1 MPMPMRSDRVMWS
14 PLFELD
20 PDSGISLQQQIRET
34 LVGAILDGQ
43 IPIETPLPSSRELA
57 RQLGVARN
65 TVMLAYQHL
74 VDEGYLLARERS
86 GFFVNPEMHQRR
98 LLPGEPDAGAAAA
111 EGCIDWGAR
120 LPLRPSAQRNIVK
133 PTDWER
139 YEYPF
144 IYGQMDPAMFP
155 LNDWRECY
163 RQTLS
168 VQGVRELVRDRLD
181 ADDPLLVEQ
190 IRTRVLPKRGV
201 WAAPEEI
208 LITLGTQ
215 NALYLL
221 AALLISPQT
230 RVGIEDPG
238 YPDARNILQI
248 MTDRVEPL
256 PLDEHGL
263 VIGDHLERCDYVF
276 VTPSHQSPT
285 TVTLPAGRRK
295 ALLERAAAADF
306 VVIEDDYESETN
318 FLGSPTPALKS
329 YDRQGR
335 VLYVGSLSKTLDPG
349 LRIGYLVGPPELIRE
364 ARALRRLMLRHPPT
378 NNQHA
383 AAQFLA
389 LGHHDA
395 LTQRLGNAYH
405 ERWQAMGDALCE
417 HLPDTFRM
425 PTFGGTSY
433 WIRGPADLDARR
445 LAARAAEQGI
455 FFEPGDVNFLSE
467 RPPLHCFRLG
477 YSSIPVERIEPGIR
491 RLAALVSEQ
500 LGG

>member
-1 MPMPMRSDRVMWS
+1 MRSDRAMWS
-14 PLFELD
+14 RLFELD
-20 PDSGISLQQQIRET
+20 TDSGVSLQQQIRET

-43 IPIETPLPSSRELA
+43 IPVETPLPSSRELA

-86 GFFVNPEMHQRR
+86 GFFINPEMHQHPLR
-98 LLPGEPDAGAAAA
+98 PGEPDAAAAA
-111 EGCIDWGAR
+111 PEGCIDWAER
-120 LPLRPSAQRNIVK
+120 LPLHPSTQRNIVK
-133 PTDWER
+133 PRDWER

-144 IYGQMDPAMFP
+144 IYGQMDPGMFP

-168 VQGVRELVRDRLD
+168 VQGVRERVRDRLD

-201 WAAPEEI
+201 WAAPEDI
-208 LITLGTQ
+208 LITLGAQ

-221 AALLISPQT
+221 AALLISRDT

-238 YPDARNILQI
+238 YPDARNILRM
-248 MTDRVEPL
+248 MTDHVEPL

-263 VIGDHLERCDYVF
+263 VIGGHLARCDYVF

-306 VVIEDDYESETN
+306 VIIEDDYESETN

-405 ERWQAMGDALCE
+405 ERWQAMGDALSE
-417 HLPDTFRM
+417 HLPETFRM

-433 WIRGPADLDARR
+433 WIRGPGSLDARR

-477 YSSIPVERIEPGIR
+477 YSSIPVARIAPGIR
-491 RLAALVSEQ
+491 RLAALVDEQ

>member
-1 MPMPMRSDRVMWS
+1 MSTLTHSDRVMWAR
-14 PLFELD
+14 LFELD
-20 PDSGISLQQQIRET
+20 ANSGVSLQQQIRET
-34 LVGAILDGQ
+34 LVGAILDGKV
-43 IPIETPLPSSRELA
+43 PVNSPLPSSRELA

-74 VDEGYLLARERS
+74 VDEGYLRARERS
-86 GFFVNPEMHQRR
+86 GFYLNPEMHERR
-98 LLPGEPDAGAAAA
+98 LAPGQPTTDASVG
-111 EGCIDWGAR
+111 GCIDWEAR
-120 LPLRPSAQRNIVK
+120 LSLQPSRQRNIVK
-133 PTDWER
+133 PIDWER
-139 YEYPF
+139 YPYPF
-144 IYGQMDPAMFP
+144 IYGQMDPSMFP

-163 RQTLS
+163 RQALS
-168 VQGVRELVRDRLD
+168 VQGVHELVRDRLD
-181 ADDPLLVEQ
+181 TDDTLLVEQ
-190 IRTRVLPKRGV
+190 IRTRILPKRGV
-201 WAAPEEI
+201 WPAPDEI
-208 LITLGTQ
+208 LVTLGAQ

-221 AALLISPQT
+221 ATLLVSRET

-238 YPDARNILQI
+238 YPDARNILRI
-248 MTDRVEPL
+248 MTDHVEPL
-256 PLDEHGL
+256 PLDDQGL
-263 VIGDHLERCDYVF
+263 VIGGHLERCDYIF

-295 ALLERAAAADF
+295 DLLERASAGNF
-306 VVIEDDYESETN
+306 VVIEDDYESEIN

-349 LRIGYLVGPPELIRE
+349 LRLGYLVGPPELIRE

-395 LTQRLGNAYH
+395 LAQRLGHIYH
-405 ERWQAMGDALCE
+405 ERWQAMGEALSK
-417 HLPDTFRM
+417 HLPDSFRT

-433 WIRGPADLDARR
+433 WVRGPEELDARK
-445 LAARAAEQGI
+445 LAERAAEYGI
-455 FFEPGDVNFLSE
+455 LFEPGDVNFLSE
-467 RPPLHCFRLG
+467 RPPLHYFRLG
-477 YSSIPVERIEPGIR
+477 FSSIPVERIEPGIE
-491 RLAALVSEQ
+491 RLAALVHEQ